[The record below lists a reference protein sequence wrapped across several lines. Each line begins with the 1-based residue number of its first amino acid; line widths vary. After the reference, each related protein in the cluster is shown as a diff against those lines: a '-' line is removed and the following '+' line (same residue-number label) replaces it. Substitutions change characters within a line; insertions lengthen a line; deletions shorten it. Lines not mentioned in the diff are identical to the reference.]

1 MARPRLRQD
10 SIHSER
16 GAIDDSLDPT
26 QHDAN
31 AVNLANT
38 LSYLCSQVLR
48 ILGSSSSKWFDVP
61 VVTLSAL
68 AEREIKSGVLIPGD
82 FSGTPKRATVAFAT
96 AYPSADYA
104 VTLAVETINGKI
116 YAPGVTSKT
125 AAGFDVD
132 LGSGN
137 LANLDRVG
145 WHAIANGET

>member
-31 AVNLANT
+31 AIDLADT

-48 ILGSSSSKWFDVP
+48 ILGTSASKWFDAP
-61 VVTLSAL
+61 VTTLSAL
-68 AEREIKSGVLIPGD
+68 AEREIKSGVLFPGD
-82 FSGTPKRATVAFAT
+82 FSGSPKEATVSFTTAF
-96 AYPSADYA
+96 PGVDYA
-104 VTLAVETINGKI
+104 VTLAVEAINGRT
-116 YAPGVTSKT
+116 YAPGVTLKT
-125 AAGFDVD
+125 PGGFVVD